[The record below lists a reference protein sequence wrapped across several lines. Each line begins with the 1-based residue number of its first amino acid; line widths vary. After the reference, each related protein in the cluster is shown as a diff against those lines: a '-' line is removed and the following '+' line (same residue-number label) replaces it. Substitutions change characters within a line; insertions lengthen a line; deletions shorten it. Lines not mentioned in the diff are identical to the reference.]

1 MASLLTQR
9 NSSLLKIQWSLTVTS
24 TNVKPSSKF
33 IDSIKHFPTP
43 TDITG
48 ARSWFGLIGQLTVL
62 APSSAR
68 NTASAPVKPQI
79 AVTMD
84 GNCLAGS
91 IVTTPAESRYVPIE
105 GETLTVVHDLHQT
118 RYYVLG
124 CTNLTVTTEIKPL
137 VKILSDKTLI
147 HSGIPDQCW
156 DLNSELRSY
165 HKYAASI
172 FCVNGVILMGHRI
185 AIPAS
190 FHPIL
195 TSYGGAQFTAGKTRE
210 FLKTDICG
218 KPIQQLRG

>member
-1 MASLLTQR
+1 MTWTQFFKNPKERSLIRRRKESISLIPTALTAYLQ
-9 NSSLLKIQWSLTVTS
+9 
-24 TNVKPSSKF
+24 
-33 IDSIKHFPTP
+33 
-43 TDITG
+43 
-48 ARSWFGLIGQLTVL
+48 IGQLTVL

-137 VKILSDKTLI
+137 VKILSDK
-147 HSGIPDQCW
+147 
-156 DLNSELRSY
+156 
-165 HKYAASI
+165 
-172 FCVNGVILMGHRI
+172 V
-185 AIPAS
+185 
-190 FHPIL
+190 
-195 TSYGGAQFTAGKTRE
+195 
-210 FLKTDICG
+210 TD
-218 KPIQQLRG
+218 